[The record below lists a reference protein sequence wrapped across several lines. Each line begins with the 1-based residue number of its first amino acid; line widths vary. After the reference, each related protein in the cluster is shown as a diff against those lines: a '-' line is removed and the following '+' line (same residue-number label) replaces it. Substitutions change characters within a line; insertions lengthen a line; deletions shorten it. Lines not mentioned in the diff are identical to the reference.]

1 MDPELRDERNQ
12 RWDEPFGKEPLGE
25 EAIARVLALP
35 AFSGINA
42 GDFPDWLPLDRIIA
56 NDGRIRRFD
65 RGEVIIRKGDYG
77 NSLFAILEGKVIG
90 LSSPS
95 AGAGYVKP
103 GSRSRKSWS
112 RSLAQLLARRKP
124 AEYRKTRR
132 KAGARWKPNSPQ
144 ASDLGELGKVD
155 IATLEEHDSAFTL
168 QAPEMFGE
176 LAALTRSLRSA
187 SVFAF
192 EDDTVLFE
200 LRWQGL
206 RDIRNWSEPFRQRID
221 TLYHER
227 GLLTRLQECPVFDHV
242 SRDKLNEIARQSLF
256 ETYGNFDWTHRFKRE
271 IARQAGTGHV
281 IEHEPLICEQGNHLD
296 GLLLIN
302 SGFARVS
309 ERVDHGERT
318 ISHLSRNDTFG
329 LDEIAAT
336 ENGGGGMT
344 LDVSLRAIGYVDVIR
359 IPTSLIRTHVLPG
372 LPRKFLKKDLS
383 ADVKGRKEEMRQG
396 MMDFVVDHRF
406 INGENAM
413 VINLDRCVGCDD
425 CVRACATA
433 HDYNPR
439 FVRHGYSFE
448 NAMIANACMHC
459 TDPVC
464 LIGCPTGA
472 IHRTENTGVVVIDD
486 SICIGCATCANSCP
500 YNNIRMVDIRD
511 DTGALVRDNDGEVI
525 SRATKCDFCSDQLT
539 GPACVQACP
548 HDALTR
554 TNIRDTE
561 KLLQWLG

>member
-1 MDPELRDERNQ
+1 MD
-12 RWDEPFGKEPLGE
+12 
-25 EAIARVLALP
+25 
-35 AFSGINA
+35 
-42 GDFPDWLPLDRIIA
+42 
-56 NDGRIRRFD
+56 
-65 RGEVIIRKGDYG
+65 
-77 NSLFAILEGKVIG
+77 
-90 LSSPS
+90 
-95 AGAGYVKP
+95 
-103 GSRSRKSWS
+103 
-112 RSLAQLLARRKP
+112 
-124 AEYRKTRR
+124 
-132 KAGARWKPNSPQ
+132 
-144 ASDLGELGKVD
+144 
-155 IATLEEHDSAFTL
+155 
-168 QAPEMFGE
+168 
-176 LAALTRSLRSA
+176 
-187 SVFAF
+187 
-192 EDDTVLFE
+192 
-200 LRWQGL
+200 
-206 RDIRNWSEPFRQRID
+206 
-221 TLYHER
+221 
-227 GLLTRLQECPVFDHV
+227 
-242 SRDKLNEIARQSLF
+242 
-256 ETYGNFDWTHRFKRE
+256 
-271 IARQAGTGHV
+271 
-281 IEHEPLICEQGNHLD
+281 
-296 GLLLIN
+296 
-302 SGFARVS
+302 
-309 ERVDHGERT
+309 
-318 ISHLSRNDTFG
+318 
-329 LDEIAAT
+329 
-336 ENGGGGMT
+336 NGGGGMT

-359 IPTSLIRTHVLPG
+359 IPTNLIRAHVLPG

-383 ADVKGRKEEMRQG
+383 ADVKGRQEEMRQG

-511 DTGALVRDNDGEVI
+511 ETGALVRDNDGEVI